1 MVVPWQNEAKMRP
14 GLAHPRRVGS
24 FDQIVNYVER
34 DRKFLEKFLKQPKKA
49 IRVEINGNLKNIGK
63 GEIYLS
69 LISS

>member
-34 DRKFLEKFLKQPKKA
+34 DRKFLEKFLKRPKKA
-49 IRVEINGNLKNIGK
+49 IRVEINDNL
-63 GEIYLS
+63 
-69 LISS
+69 